1 MEIQNVVASINLDTN
16 LPLIELLDHL
26 PKSEYEPEQFPAL
39 IWRLENRKAS
49 FLIFK
54 TGKIVCIGSKTV
66 KAAREAFDNL
76 ISKLRKAKIKGIPRK
91 YRVKVENVVAT
102 DQITDKLDLDNIAF
116 DLRKSEYEPETF
128 PGIVYR
134 IYEPKASFLLFSSGK
149 IVCAGAKK
157 ITDVKKAIKQ
167 LEKDLKEIDAI

>member
-1 MEIQNVVASINLDTN
+1 MKIQNVVASINLDLN
-16 LPLIELLDHL
+16 LPLVKLLNHL

-39 IWRLENRKAS
+39 IWRLEDQKAS

-66 KAAREAFDNL
+66 KAARSAFSTL
-76 ISKLRKAKIKGIPRK
+76 ISHFRKAKIKGVPRK
-91 YRVKVENVVAT
+91 FRVKVENVVAT
-102 DQITDKLDLDNIAF
+102 DQITNKLDLDSIAF
-116 DLRKSEYEPETF
+116 ELEKSEYEPETF

-134 IYEPKASFLLFSSGK
+134 IYKPKASFLLFSSGK

-157 ITDVKKAIKQ
+157 ITDVKKAIK
-167 LEKDLKEIDAI
+167 ELKKHLRKINAI